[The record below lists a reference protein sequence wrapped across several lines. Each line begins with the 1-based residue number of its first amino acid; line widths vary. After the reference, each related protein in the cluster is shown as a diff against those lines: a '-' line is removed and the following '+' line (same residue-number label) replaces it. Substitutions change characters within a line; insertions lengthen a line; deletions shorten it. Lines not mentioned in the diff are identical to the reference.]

1 MGESALPRRSRRLH
15 LVRLLA
21 GRLFA
26 TYVLFNDPGM
36 FGGYGIGSPSLYWDN
51 FLVFDHKSYYA
62 RTHDDLPVKV
72 HFSVGEYENSE
83 GEKRWLDQHPPELRL
98 AAEAL
103 AADEPF
109 GRVGDTQRMVT
120 QLRGRDYPSLD
131 IDFEILPR
139 EYHQTAPPLAL
150 SRPLRFLLNAPR

>member
-1 MGESALPRRSRRLH
+1 M
-15 LVRLLA
+15 
-21 GRLFA
+21 
-26 TYVLFNDPGM
+26 LFNDPGM

-83 GEKRWLDQHPPELRL
+83 GEKRWLDQHSAQLRP

-103 AADEPF
+103 AEDEPF
-109 GRVGDTQRMVT
+109 DCVGDTQRMVT

-150 SRPLRFLLNAPR
+150 SRSLRFLLNAPR